1 MRGTGIYWK
10 TLPILAGILVICIL
24 LSSCSTLSCKV
35 LSLDNICSWGA
46 IDES

>member
-1 MRGTGIYWK
+1 MRGR
-10 TLPILAGILVICIL
+10 LLSVLLLCIL
-24 LSSCSTLSCKV
+24 LSGCSTISCKV